1 MPLVETVAS
10 NAKFHLSQ
18 DRTSQS
24 TVTNV
29 FQSINQH
36 LEEAQVVEDLE
47 AEVATEEALTE
58 DHEKCT
64 KRLVE
69 IVANNAK
76 FHSSQ
81 DRTNQSTVTNVFQ
94 SINQHLEEAQVVEDL
109 EVEVAT
115 EEALT
120 EDHEK
125 CTKRLVEI
133 VVKIV
138 KFHSSQNRTS
148 QSTAA
153 NAFKV
158 IKEIKD
164 NYHFMFY

>member
-1 MPLVETVAS
+1 
-10 NAKFHLSQ
+10 
-18 DRTSQS
+18 
-24 TVTNV
+24 
-29 FQSINQH
+29 
-36 LEEAQVVEDLE
+36 
-47 AEVATEEALTE
+47 
-58 DHEKCT
+58 
-64 KRLVE
+64 VE

-94 SINQHLEEAQVVEDL
+94 TINQHLEEVQVAEDL
-109 EVEVAT
+109 EAEVDLA
-115 EEALT
+115 EEVVLAEEVDLT

-164 NYHFMFY
+164 N

>member
-1 MPLVETVAS
+1 MQLVETVAS
-10 NAKFHLSQ
+10 NAKFHSSQ

-36 LEEAQVVEDLE
+36 LEEAQVAEDLE
-47 AEVATEEALTE
+47 VEVAAEVATEEALTE

-69 IVANNAK
+69 TVA
-76 FHSSQ
+76 
-81 DRTNQSTVTNVFQ
+81 R
-94 SINQHLEEAQVVEDL
+94 
-109 EVEVAT
+109 
-115 EEALT
+115 
-120 EDHEK
+120 
-125 CTKRLVEI
+125 
-133 VVKIV
+133 IV

-164 NYHFMFY
+164 NYTSCLLDHE

>member
-1 MPLVETVAS
+1 
-10 NAKFHLSQ
+10 
-18 DRTSQS
+18 
-24 TVTNV
+24 
-29 FQSINQH
+29 
-36 LEEAQVVEDLE
+36 
-47 AEVATEEALTE
+47 
-58 DHEKCT
+58 
-64 KRLVE
+64 VE

-94 SINQHLEEAQVVEDL
+94 SINQHLEEVQVAEDL
-109 EVEVAT
+109 EVEVAAEVAT

-125 CTKRLVEI
+125 CTKQLVEI

>member
-1 MPLVETVAS
+1 M
-10 NAKFHLSQ
+10 Q
-18 DRTSQS
+18 
-24 TVTNV
+24 
-29 FQSINQH
+29 
-36 LEEAQVVEDLE
+36 
-47 AEVATEEALTE
+47 
-58 DHEKCT
+58 
-64 KRLVE
+64 LVE
-69 IVANNAK
+69 IVASNAK

-94 SINQHLEEAQVVEDL
+94 SINQKAEEAQVVEDL
-109 EVEVAT
+109 EAEVAVEVAA

-133 VVKIV
+133 VVKIA
-138 KFHSSQNRTS
+138 KFHLSQDRTN

>member
-1 MPLVETVAS
+1 MQLVEIVAS

-18 DRTSQS
+18 DRTNQS
-24 TVTNV
+24 TVTIV

-36 LEEAQVVEDLE
+36 LEEVQV
-47 AEVATEEALTE
+47 A
-58 DHEKCT
+58 
-64 KRLVE
+64 
-69 IVANNAK
+69 
-76 FHSSQ
+76 
-81 DRTNQSTVTNVFQ
+81 
-94 SINQHLEEAQVVEDL
+94 EDL
-109 EVEVAT
+109 EVEVDLA
-115 EEALT
+115 EEAALT

>member
-1 MPLVETVAS
+1 VEIVVKI
-10 NAKFHLSQ
+10 AKFHLSQ
-18 DRTSQS
+18 DRTNQS
-24 TVTNV
+24 TAMNV
-29 FQSINQH
+29 FQTINQH

-47 AEVATEEALTE
+47 AEVAAEA
-58 DHEKCT
+58 
-64 KRLVE
+64 
-69 IVANNAK
+69 
-76 FHSSQ
+76 
-81 DRTNQSTVTNVFQ
+81 
-94 SINQHLEEAQVVEDL
+94 
-109 EVEVAT
+109 AT
-115 EEALT
+115 EAALT

-138 KFHSSQNRTS
+138 KFHLSQDRTN

-164 NYHFMFY
+164 N

>member
-1 MPLVETVAS
+1 MQLVETVAS
-10 NAKFHLSQ
+10 
-18 DRTSQS
+18 
-24 TVTNV
+24 
-29 FQSINQH
+29 
-36 LEEAQVVEDLE
+36 
-47 AEVATEEALTE
+47 
-58 DHEKCT
+58 
-64 KRLVE
+64 
-69 IVANNAK
+69 NAK

-109 EVEVAT
+109 EAEVDLA
-115 EEALT
+115 EEVALT

>member
-1 MPLVETVAS
+1 M
-10 NAKFHLSQ
+10 
-18 DRTSQS
+18 
-24 TVTNV
+24 NV
-29 FQSINQH
+29 
-36 LEEAQVVEDLE
+36 
-47 AEVATEEALTE
+47 
-58 DHEKCT
+58 
-64 KRLVE
+64 
-69 IVANNAK
+69 K

-81 DRTNQSTVTNVFQ
+81 DKTSQSIVTNVFR
-94 SINQHLEEAQVVEDL
+94 NTNHKAEEAQVAEDL
-109 EVEVAT
+109 VTEEALAE

-138 KFHSSQNRTS
+138 KFHSSQDRTN

>member
-1 MPLVETVAS
+1 MQLVEIAAS
-10 NAKFHLSQ
+10 NAKFHSSQ
-18 DRTSQS
+18 DRTNQS
-24 TVTNV
+24 TATNV
-29 FQSINQH
+29 FQSINQKA
-36 LEEAQVVEDLE
+36 EEAQVVEDLE
-47 AEVATEEALTE
+47 AEVATE
-58 DHEKCT
+58 
-64 KRLVE
+64 
-69 IVANNAK
+69 VAA
-76 FHSSQ
+76 
-81 DRTNQSTVTNVFQ
+81 
-94 SINQHLEEAQVVEDL
+94 
-109 EVEVAT
+109 

>member
-1 MPLVETVAS
+1 M
-10 NAKFHLSQ
+10 Q
-18 DRTSQS
+18 
-24 TVTNV
+24 
-29 FQSINQH
+29 
-36 LEEAQVVEDLE
+36 
-47 AEVATEEALTE
+47 
-58 DHEKCT
+58 
-64 KRLVE
+64 LVE
-69 IVANNAK
+69 IVASNAK

-81 DRTNQSTVTNVFQ
+81 DRTNQSTATNVFQ
-94 SINQHLEEAQVVEDL
+94 SINQKAEEAQVVEDL
-109 EVEVAT
+109 EVAVEVAT
-115 EEALT
+115 EVAAEEALT

>member
-1 MPLVETVAS
+1 MQLVETVAS
-10 NAKFHLSQ
+10 
-18 DRTSQS
+18 
-24 TVTNV
+24 
-29 FQSINQH
+29 
-36 LEEAQVVEDLE
+36 
-47 AEVATEEALTE
+47 
-58 DHEKCT
+58 
-64 KRLVE
+64 
-69 IVANNAK
+69 NAK

-81 DRTNQSTVTNVFQ
+81 DRTNQSTATNVFQ
-94 SINQHLEEAQVVEDL
+94 SINQKAEEAQVVEDL
-109 EVEVAT
+109 EAEVAAEVAT

-138 KFHSSQNRTS
+138 KFHSSQNRTN

-164 NYHFMFY
+164 N

>member
-1 MPLVETVAS
+1 M
-10 NAKFHLSQ
+10 Q
-18 DRTSQS
+18 
-24 TVTNV
+24 
-29 FQSINQH
+29 
-36 LEEAQVVEDLE
+36 
-47 AEVATEEALTE
+47 
-58 DHEKCT
+58 
-64 KRLVE
+64 LVE

-81 DRTNQSTVTNVFQ
+81 DRTNQSTVMNVFQ
-94 SINQHLEEAQVVEDL
+94 TINQHLEEAQVVEDL
-109 EVEVAT
+109 EAEVAVEVAT
-115 EEALT
+115 EVAEEEALT

-158 IKEIKD
+158 IKETKD

>member
-1 MPLVETVAS
+1 
-10 NAKFHLSQ
+10 
-18 DRTSQS
+18 
-24 TVTNV
+24 
-29 FQSINQH
+29 
-36 LEEAQVVEDLE
+36 
-47 AEVATEEALTE
+47 
-58 DHEKCT
+58 
-64 KRLVE
+64 VE

-94 SINQHLEEAQVVEDL
+94 TINQHLEEVQVAEDL
-109 EVEVAT
+109 EAEVAAEVVLA
-115 EEALT
+115 EEVDLT

-158 IKEIKD
+158 IKEIKN

>member
-1 MPLVETVAS
+1 MQLVETVAS
-10 NAKFHLSQ
+10 
-18 DRTSQS
+18 
-24 TVTNV
+24 
-29 FQSINQH
+29 
-36 LEEAQVVEDLE
+36 
-47 AEVATEEALTE
+47 
-58 DHEKCT
+58 
-64 KRLVE
+64 
-69 IVANNAK
+69 NAK

-94 SINQHLEEAQVVEDL
+94 SINQHLEEAQVAEDL
-109 EVEVAT
+109 EVEVAA
-115 EEALT
+115 EVALT

-148 QSTAA
+148 QSTAV

>member
-1 MPLVETVAS
+1 MQLVEIVVN

-18 DRTSQS
+18 DRTNQS
-24 TVTNV
+24 TATNV
-29 FQSINQH
+29 FQTINQQA
-36 LEEAQVVEDLE
+36 EEAQVVEDLE
-47 AEVATEEALTE
+47 AEV
-58 DHEKCT
+58 
-64 KRLVE
+64 
-69 IVANNAK
+69 
-76 FHSSQ
+76 
-81 DRTNQSTVTNVFQ
+81 
-94 SINQHLEEAQVVEDL
+94 DL
-109 EVEVAT
+109 AAEVET

-138 KFHSSQNRTS
+138 KFHSSQDRTS

-158 IKEIKD
+158 IKEIKN

>member
-1 MPLVETVAS
+1 MQLVEIVAS

-18 DRTSQS
+18 DRTNQS
-24 TVTNV
+24 TVTIV
-29 FQSINQH
+29 FQNINH
-36 LEEAQVVEDLE
+36 KAEEAQVAEDLE
-47 AEVATEEALTE
+47 VEVAAEVATEEALTE

-64 KRLVE
+64 K
-69 IVANNAK
+69 
-76 FHSSQ
+76 Q
-81 DRTNQSTVTNVFQ
+81 
-94 SINQHLEEAQVVEDL
+94 
-109 EVEVAT
+109 
-115 EEALT
+115 
-120 EDHEK
+120 
-125 CTKRLVEI
+125 LVEI

>member
-1 MPLVETVAS
+1 M
-10 NAKFHLSQ
+10 Q
-18 DRTSQS
+18 
-24 TVTNV
+24 
-29 FQSINQH
+29 
-36 LEEAQVVEDLE
+36 
-47 AEVATEEALTE
+47 
-58 DHEKCT
+58 
-64 KRLVE
+64 LVE

-94 SINQHLEEAQVVEDL
+94 SINQHLEEVQVAEDL
-109 EVEVAT
+109 EVEVAA
-115 EEALT
+115 EVALT

-138 KFHSSQNRTS
+138 KFHLSQKETN

>member
-1 MPLVETVAS
+1 M
-10 NAKFHLSQ
+10 Q
-18 DRTSQS
+18 
-24 TVTNV
+24 
-29 FQSINQH
+29 
-36 LEEAQVVEDLE
+36 
-47 AEVATEEALTE
+47 
-58 DHEKCT
+58 
-64 KRLVE
+64 LVE
-69 IVANNAK
+69 IAASNAK

-81 DRTNQSTVTNVFQ
+81 DRTNQSTATNVFQ
-94 SINQHLEEAQVVEDL
+94 SINQKAEEAQVVEDL
-109 EVEVAT
+109 EVAVEVAT
-115 EEALT
+115 EVAAEEALT

-138 KFHSSQNRTS
+138 KFHSNQNRTS

-158 IKEIKD
+158 IKEIKN